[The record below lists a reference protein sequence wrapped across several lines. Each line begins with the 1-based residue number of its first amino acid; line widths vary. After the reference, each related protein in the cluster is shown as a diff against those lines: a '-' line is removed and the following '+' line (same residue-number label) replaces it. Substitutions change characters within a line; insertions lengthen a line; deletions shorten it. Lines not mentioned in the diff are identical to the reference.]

1 MDTHRFWESLYSGCV
16 PVAKKNYIYDKY
28 FFENYISF
36 TDIKELSDFNGKKAS
51 LNDEL
56 LNKLNLDFWE
66 KLINLKRLIP
76 KKSIC

>member
-36 TDIKELSDFNGKKAS
+36 TDIKELNDFNGKKA
-51 LNDEL
+51 
-56 LNKLNLDFWE
+56 
-66 KLINLKRLIP
+66 
-76 KKSIC
+76 